1 MKIPV
6 IRQLFQNSTPEDLEA
21 TLTVLEAFCEFR
33 GVNEEEVNVAGEM
46 ITNICGALEVH
57 ESVKSGMV
65 EKDALNAFGQKV
77 MGSIDRN

>member
-6 IRQLFQNSTPEDLEA
+6 IRQLFQSSTPEDLEA
-21 TLTVLEAFCEFR
+21 TLNVLEAFCEFR
-33 GVNEEEVNVAGEM
+33 GVQEEDIDLAGEL

-57 ESVKSGMV
+57 ASVNAGAS

-77 MGSIDRN
+77 MGSIDR

>member
-6 IRQLFQNSTPEDLEA
+6 IRQFFQNSSPEQLEA
-21 TLTVLEAFCEFR
+21 TLEVLEAFSEFR
-33 GVNEEEVNVAGEM
+33 GVNETEVDVAGEL

-57 ESVKSGMV
+57 QMVKEGAA

-77 MGSIDRN
+77 MSSIDR

>member
-6 IRQLFQNSTPEDLEA
+6 IRQLFQSSTPEDLEA

-33 GVNEEEVNVAGEM
+33 GVNEEEIDLAGEL

-57 ESVKSGMV
+57 ASVKAGV
-65 EKDALNAFGQKV
+65 AERDALNAFGQKV
-77 MGSIDRN
+77 MGSIDR

>member
-6 IRQLFQNSTPEDLEA
+6 IRQFVQNTTKEDLEA
-21 TLTVLEAFCEFR
+21 TLNVLEAFCEFR
-33 GVNEEEVNVAGEM
+33 GVSEHEVDVAGEL

-57 ESVKSGMV
+57 ASIAGGAL

-77 MGSIDRN
+77 MGSIDR